1 MTDFSFSRPGQR
13 TVLSQIN
20 VTPLVDVMLVLLI
33 IFMVTAPMLQEG
45 LDVNL
50 PKVKTSALTS
60 EQEPLVI
67 TINKEGAIFINKNR
81 IPFSDLKEKLQRIY
95 QTERR
100 KKDTIVLLKAD
111 KEAFYGNVVKAMAEI
126 RKAGIER
133 IGMMTEPAP
142 GE

>member
-1 MTDFSFSRPGQR
+1 MIDFSRPKQR

-50 PKVKTSALTS
+50 PKVKATGLTT
-60 EQEPLVI
+60 EDEPLVI
-67 TINKEGAIFINKNR
+67 TINRDGAILINKNKMA
-81 IPFSDLKEKLQRIY
+81 ISSLKEKVEGIY
-95 QTERR
+95 QNN
-100 KKDTIVLLKAD
+100 KKKTVLLKAD
-111 KEAFYGNVVKAMAEI
+111 KDVAYGVVVSVMAEI

-133 IGMMTEPAP
+133 VGMMTEPAP
-142 GE
+142 GG

>member
-1 MTDFSFSRPGQR
+1 MINLSRPKQR

-45 LDVNL
+45 LDVSL
-50 PKVKTSALTS
+50 PKVKAAGLSS
-60 EQEPLVI
+60 EEEPLVL

-81 IPFSDLKEKLQRIY
+81 IPFSELKEKLERIY
-95 QTERR
+95 QTRQWKR
-100 KKDTIVLLKAD
+100 DKALLLKAD
-111 KEAFYGNVVKAMAEI
+111 KEVFYGNVVAVMAEI
-126 RKAGIER
+126 RKAGIEKV
-133 IGMMTEPAP
+133 GMMTEPVE

>member
-1 MTDFSFSRPGQR
+1 MEFSKSKQR

-50 PKVKTSALTS
+50 PKVKAAGLTTD
-60 EQEPLVI
+60 EEPLVL
-67 TINKEGAIFINKNR
+67 TIQKEGTILINKNK
-81 IPFSDLKEKLQRIY
+81 IIFSDLKEKLARVY
-95 QTERR
+95 QTRQW
-100 KKDTIVLLKAD
+100 KQGKMVLLRAD
-111 KEAFYGNVVKAMAEI
+111 KDVPYGLVVKVMAEI

-133 IGMMTEPAP
+133 VGMVTEPVE
-142 GE
+142 GG

>member
-1 MTDFSFSRPGQR
+1 MDFSRTKQR

-50 PKVKTSALTS
+50 PKVKASGLTT
-60 EQEPLVI
+60 EDEPLVV
-67 TINKEGAIFINKNR
+67 TINKDGAILINKNR
-81 IPFSDLKEKLQRIY
+81 IAVSSLKEKVEGIY
-95 QTERR
+95 QRN
-100 KKDTIVLLKAD
+100 KKRAVLLKAD
-111 KEAFYGNVVKAMAEI
+111 KDVAYGVVVSVMAEI

-133 IGMMTEPAP
+133 VGMMTEPAP
-142 GE
+142 PQAGGG